1 MSLRG
6 KKVVVIG
13 GTSGIGFAIAEAALA
28 EHAEVV
34 VASSSVANV
43 ETAVK
48 RLGGAAKGFPLDVKD
63 DASVA
68 GFFEG
73 LGPIDHIAFTAG
85 DWGSF
90 RVSPLADTDLE
101 AAAQGLAVRYW
112 GAARVA
118 KHAHKHMPA
127 GGSITFTNGMV
138 AHRPSKGRALSTA
151 MAGGIEHLTMGLAME
166 LAPIRV
172 NCVCPAL
179 IRTDVWNS
187 IPEAGREDQFKR
199 MTAHQPLPRIGEPEE
214 VAEAYLYLMKA
225 GYTTGQVL
233 RVDGGSSLV

>member
-63 DASVA
+63 EASVA

-85 DWGSF
+85 D
-90 RVSPLADTDLE
+90 
-101 AAAQGLAVRYW
+101 
-112 GAARVA
+112 
-118 KHAHKHMPA
+118 
-127 GGSITFTNGMV
+127 
-138 AHRPSKGRALSTA
+138 LS
-151 MAGGIEHLTMGLAME
+151 
-166 LAPIRV
+166 
-172 NCVCPAL
+172 L
-179 IRTDVWNS
+179 IH
-187 IPEAGREDQFKR
+187 I
-199 MTAHQPLPRIGEPEE
+199 
-214 VAEAYLYLMKA
+214 
-225 GYTTGQVL
+225 
-233 RVDGGSSLV
+233 